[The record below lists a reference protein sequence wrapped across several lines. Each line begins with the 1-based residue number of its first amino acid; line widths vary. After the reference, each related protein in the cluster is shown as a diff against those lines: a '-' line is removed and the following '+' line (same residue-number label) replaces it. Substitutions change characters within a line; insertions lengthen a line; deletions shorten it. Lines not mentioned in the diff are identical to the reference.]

1 MAKRAVLFANGVMPQ
16 AALILPCLRPDD
28 FFIAVDGGLR
38 HLRNLYK
45 TPDLLIGDLDS
56 ATTAEVEGASM
67 QGIEVRRYKSDKDET
82 DLELALLAAIEKGFD
97 EILII
102 AALGG
107 RLDHTLGNLNL
118 LTHPLLAGVKVTI
131 EDGSEEI
138 FIIRDS
144 AEISGSPGDVV
155 SLIAMQGKVI
165 GVETRELKY
174 PLRHETLYQEK
185 GRGISNVMLGDRAGV
200 SIESGLL
207 LCIHTRSLG
216 VHTRTLGLEE

>member
-1 MAKRAVLFANGVMPQ
+1 MDKRAVLFANGVMPQ

-102 AALGG
+102 AALGD

-118 LTHPLLAGVKVTI
+118 LTHPLLAGAKVTI
-131 EDGSEEI
+131 EDGVEEI

-144 AEISGSPGDVV
+144 AEINGNPGDVV
-155 SLIAMQGKVI
+155 SLIAMQGEVI
-165 GVETRELKY
+165 GVETRDLQY

-200 SIESGLL
+200 SIKSGLL

-216 VHTRTLGLEE
+216 VHTRTLG

>member
-16 AALILPCLRPDD
+16 AALILPHLRPDD
-28 FFIAVDGGLR
+28 YFIAVDGGLR

-45 TPDLLIGDLDS
+45 TPGLLIGDLDS
-56 ATTAEVEGASM
+56 ATTAEVEGAIA
-67 QGIEVRRYKSDKDET
+67 QGIEVRRFKPDKDET

-107 RLDHTLGNLNL
+107 RLDQTLGNLNL
-118 LTHPLLAGVKVTI
+118 LTQPLLTGVKVTI
-131 EDGSEEI
+131 EDGAEEI

-144 AEISGSPGDVV
+144 AEISGQLGDVV
-155 SLIAMQGKVI
+155 SLIAMKGEVI
-165 GVETRELKY
+165 GVETRDLKY

-185 GRGISNVMLGDRAGV
+185 SRGISNVMLGDQAGV

-207 LCIHTRSLG
+207 LC
-216 VHTRTLGLEE
+216 VHTRKSGVEER

>member
-16 AALILPCLRPDD
+16 AAQILPYLRPDD
-28 FFIAVDGGLR
+28 YFIAVDGGLR

-45 TPDLLIGDLDS
+45 TPGLLIGDLDS
-56 ATTAEVEGASM
+56 ATTAEVEGAIT
-67 QGIEVRRYKSDKDET
+67 QGIEVRRYKPDKNET

-107 RLDHTLGNLNL
+107 RLDQTLGNLNL
-118 LTHPLLAGVKVTI
+118 LTQPLLTGVKVTI
-131 EDGSEEI
+131 EDGAEEI

-144 AEISGSPGDVV
+144 AEISGQPGDVV
-155 SLIAMQGKVI
+155 SLIAMKGEVI
-165 GVETRELKY
+165 GVETRDLKY

-185 GRGISNVMLGDRAGV
+185 SRGISNVMLGDQAGV

-207 LCIHTRSLG
+207 LC
-216 VHTRTLGLEE
+216 VHTRKSGVEER

>member
-56 ATTAEVEGASM
+56 ATTAEVEGESM

-82 DLELALLAAIEKGFD
+82 DLELALFAAIEKGFD

-131 EDGSEEI
+131 EDGAEEI
-138 FIIRDS
+138 FMIRDS
-144 AEISGSPGDVV
+144 AEINGSPGEVV
-155 SLIAMQGKVI
+155 SLIPMQGDVI
-165 GVETRELKY
+165 GVETSDLQY

>member
-1 MAKRAVLFANGVMPQ
+1 MAKRAVLFANGVMPE
-16 AALILPCLRPDD
+16 AALILSYLRPDD
-28 FFIAVDGGLR
+28 YFIAVDGGLR
-38 HLRNLYK
+38 HLRNLNK
-45 TPDLLIGDLDS
+45 TPGLLIGDLDS
-56 ATTAEVEGASM
+56 ATTAEVAGASD
-67 QGIEVRRYKSDKDET
+67 QGIEVRRYEPDKDET
-82 DLELALLAAIEKGFD
+82 DLELALMAAIEKGFD

-131 EDGSEEI
+131 EDGAEEI

-144 AEISGSPGDVV
+144 VEISGSPGDVV
-155 SLIAMQGKVI
+155 SLIPMQGDVV
-165 GVETRELKY
+165 GVETRDLQF

-185 GRGISNVMLGDRAGV
+185 GRGISNVMLGDRAEV

-207 LCIHTRSLG
+207 LC
-216 VHTRTLGLEE
+216 VHTRISDVEE

>member
-16 AALILPCLRPDD
+16 AALILPHLRPDD
-28 FFIAVDGGLR
+28 YFIAVDGGLR

-45 TPDLLIGDLDS
+45 TPGLLIGDLDS
-56 ATTAEVEGASM
+56 ATTAEVEGAIA
-67 QGIEVRRYKSDKDET
+67 QGIEVRRYKPDKDET
-82 DLELALLAAIEKGFD
+82 DLELALLAAIAKGFD

-107 RLDHTLGNLNL
+107 RLDQTLGNLNL
-118 LTHPLLAGVKVTI
+118 LTQPLLTGVKVTI
-131 EDGSEEI
+131 EDGAEEI

-144 AEISGSPGDVV
+144 AEISGQLGAVV
-155 SLIAMQGKVI
+155 SLIAMKGEVI
-165 GVETRELKY
+165 GVETRDLKY

-185 GRGISNVMLGDRAGV
+185 SRGISNVMLGDQAGV

-207 LCIHTRSLG
+207 LC
-216 VHTRTLGLEE
+216 VHTRKSGVEER